1 MICMIKATNVKKV
14 YGGGKDFAETL
25 AINNLTIELKQGEF
39 TAIMGPSGS
48 GKSSL
53 LNILSGFDQPT
64 SGEVVIQ
71 GQNIHTMTGDELA
84 LFRRSHI
91 GYIFQEFNLLDSLTI
106 QENVML
112 PMILNKET
120 TAHMNKKALG
130 LMELLGISII
140 KNKYPYQVSG
150 GQQQRT
156 AVCRA
161 LINDTSVIFAD
172 EPTGNLDSKASK
184 IVLECLRKTNETY
197 GTTILLV
204 THDPF
209 AASYSEKVLFLKDGS
224 IRTQLYKK
232 GTQEQFTKEIL
243 DHLAFLE
250 EDDYDI

>member
-1 MICMIKATNVKKV
+1 MSMIKASNIKKV

-25 AINNLTIELKQGEF
+25 ALHHINLEIDAGEF

-53 LNILSGFDQPT
+53 LKILSGFDQPT
-64 SGEVVIQ
+64 SGEVFIN
-71 GQNIHTMTGDELA
+71 GNPLGKMTGDELS
-84 LFRRSHI
+84 LFRRSNI

-106 QENVML
+106 QENIML
-112 PMILNKET
+112 PMILNREKNSVMTE
-120 TAHMNKKALG
+120 KAER
-130 LMELLGISII
+130 LMELLNISDL

-172 EPTGNLDSKASK
+172 EPTGNLDSKSSK
-184 IVLECLRKTNETY
+184 AVLECLKKTNELLK
-197 GTTILLV
+197 TTILLV

-209 AASYSEKVLFLKDGS
+209 AASFCDKVLFLKDGV

-232 GTQEQFTKEIL
+232 ESQDVFAKQIL
-243 DHLAFLE
+243 DHLAVLE
-250 EDDYDI
+250 EDDYDL